1 MAYPTVESP
10 YGFLALNSVDGKPYA
25 GAIRQ
30 YPITASYGTPIY
42 FGDVVKLVSGGT
54 IEKSAVTNNS
64 ATEPTLGVFT
74 GCQYVNS
81 SGQTVQAQYYP
92 TGVNSAIAF
101 VVLDPQ
107 AAFKC
112 AVTDSGDAAVVT
124 YVTRSVVGLNAIR
137 SAGTG
142 SNTTGNS
149 GASVQ
154 ANTTANTAAFPFRII
169 DVVPETAINTTAFRE
184 VIVKVNQPQF
194 QVTTGI

>member
-1 MAYPTVESP
+1 MAYPTVSAP

-30 YPITASYGTPIY
+30 YPITAAYGTAIY

-54 IEKSAVTNNS
+54 IEKSAVTNDS
-64 ATEPTLGVFT
+64 STEPTLGVFV
-74 GCQYVNS
+74 GVQYTNS
-81 SGQTVQAQYYP
+81 SGQPVQAQYYP
-92 TGVNSAIAF
+92 TGVTNAIAY

-112 AVTDSGDAAVVT
+112 AVTNAADAATVT
-124 YVTRSVVGLNAIR
+124 YVTRSVVGKNAIR

-142 SNTTGNS
+142 SNTTGDS

-154 ANTTANTAAFPFRII
+154 ADTTANTAAFPFRII
-169 DVVPETAINTTAFRE
+169 DVVPETAINTTAFTE
-184 VIVKVNQPQF
+184 VIVKINQPQF
-194 QVTTGI
+194 EVTTGI